1 MEFKS
6 NVIINNKYKIVSEI
20 GKGASAVVYLGY
32 DLLNNKN
39 VALKIQNQKDEFS
52 NMDKRFKLEANTL
65 LNLNHQNIVDT
76 YDYFTW
82 NNRRVIVMEYL
93 DGKTLEKYIREK
105 QYLSSKEVATFA
117 IEILEGLDHVHQNG
131 IMHRDLKPAN
141 ITITV
146 DNKLKLMDFGI
157 IQTSIN
163 QELTRQA
170 SIIGTIQYLA
180 PEIFK
185 GEKSSPPSEMF
196 SIGVLLYR
204 MSTGVLPF
212 KGISHEDTAK
222 KILNDD
228 PLPPTNINKMLD
240 LELEKIILKLLQ
252 KDYYNRYQTARETIN
267 ALKDY
272 LINREQY
279 KINQSTKFLQDRQVI
294 ENNNQTL
301 SKSKQKIKKK
311 KAKEIKLINYLLFF
325 IVIFLIL
332 ALIMIPIFI

>member
-1 MEFKS
+1 MEFKP
-6 NVIINNKYKIVSEI
+6 NLIINNKYKIISEI
-20 GKGASAVVYLGY
+20 GRGASAVVYLGY
-32 DLLNNKN
+32 DLLNKKE

-52 NMDKRFKLEANTL
+52 NMDKRFKLEANAL
-65 LNLNHQNIVDT
+65 LNLNHQNIVGT

-93 DGKTLEKYIREK
+93 KGKTLEKYIREK
-105 QYLSSKEVATFA
+105 EYLDSKEVSKYA
-117 IEILEGLDHVHQNG
+117 IEILKALDHVHQNG

-141 ITITV
+141 ITITD

-212 KGISHEDTAK
+212 KGTSHEDTAK
-222 KILNDD
+222 KILNDE
-228 PLPPTNINKMLD
+228 PLPPTKINQSLD
-240 LELEKIILKLLQ
+240 QELENIILKLLE
-252 KDYYNRYQTARETIN
+252 KDYYNRYQTAQETIN
-267 ALKDY
+267 AIDNYLK
-272 LINREQY
+272 NKEKY
-279 KINQSTKFLQDRQVI
+279 KILQSVQVSKDKKILQKNNIEILQSNQKEQ
-294 ENNNQTL
+294 
-301 SKSKQKIKKK
+301 KK
-311 KAKEIKLINYLLFF
+311 KAIEIKLVKYLLFF
-325 IVIFLIL
+325 IVFVLVIFLL
-332 ALIMIPIFI
+332 LIPIFI